1 MPDPSAFGYP
11 RNGPEFYLASNDD
24 NALFSRFSLTE
35 VLPILRANRW
45 LILLCTVGAFSIAF
59 VGTMLTTKQY
69 QATSVLQLNPSN
81 AKEVNVADVVDMDV
95 RGIYETERFYRTE
108 LSVMRTRTT
117 ALEVIRRYNDL
128 QYDDLDIEKG
138 VPKLLGMLTVSPRE
152 RSSLIEI
159 SITHKDPHKAAILS
173 TLYAQSYVDLNLES
187 RRSASRE
194 AKAWLETKIE
204 EYEVKVAG
212 EAAELIEFKR
222 RHDVVDLEDDITA
235 VSARMDQIDTRYGR
249 VSTDRILV
257 ATQIAGYDALLRQE
271 KVAEIAEVL
280 GTPNLLA
287 LSAIYAEARTDH
299 ATIGARYG
307 ERHSRYQE
315 SEATLQ
321 RIYAELRRE
330 VGSAVDSK
338 RARLEL
344 LVAEETSL
352 LDEIELVQESM
363 LTRQGY
369 QAEFDQKR
377 LGYERSEA
385 FLRRLALR
393 SDELALSSRT
403 QLNNALLREPARVP
417 ERPSSPNLFLN
428 LFVGLFVGAGAGF
441 GLAFLRHSVD
451 DTINNPEDVA
461 NFLDAPFLGMVPR
474 VDVPEGA
481 SADLITYTA
490 PRSLAAESVR
500 GIRALLEMNPSGTPV
515 KRLLVTSAVASEGK
529 TSMCVRIGI
538 AYAQFGRRVLVIDA
552 DHHRPRVHKVFQKNN
567 TRGVLDIMRGESS
580 IEGTIETTE
589 VPDMDFM
596 PLGTRGQDAAK
607 LFASDAFA
615 GLADEL
621 QGRYDLVIVDTP
633 PSATLSEAIQLS
645 PLADGVVFVVRAGK
659 VSRRVVRHT
668 IDRFKKVNARILG
681 VVLNDVEPIATGAY
695 GYLYGYKYGYGP
707 YGAPEDEQSGDD
719 KAVG

>member
-1 MPDPSAFGYP
+1 M
-11 RNGPEFYLASNDD
+11 ASNDD

>member
-1 MPDPSAFGYP
+1 M
-11 RNGPEFYLASNDD
+11 
-24 NALFSRFSLTE
+24 
-35 VLPILRANRW
+35 
-45 LILLCTVGAFSIAF
+45 
-59 VGTMLTTKQY
+59 
-69 QATSVLQLNPSN
+69 
-81 AKEVNVADVVDMDV
+81 
-95 RGIYETERFYRTE
+95 
-108 LSVMRTRTT
+108 
-117 ALEVIRRYNDL
+117 
-128 QYDDLDIEKG
+128 
-138 VPKLLGMLTVSPRE
+138 
-152 RSSLIEI
+152 
-159 SITHKDPHKAAILS
+159 
-173 TLYAQSYVDLNLES
+173 
-187 RRSASRE
+187 
-194 AKAWLETKIE
+194 
-204 EYEVKVAG
+204 
-212 EAAELIEFKR
+212 
-222 RHDVVDLEDDITA
+222 
-235 VSARMDQIDTRYGR
+235 
-249 VSTDRILV
+249 
-257 ATQIAGYDALLRQE
+257 
-271 KVAEIAEVL
+271 
-280 GTPNLLA
+280 
-287 LSAIYAEARTDH
+287 SAIYAEARTDH

>member
-1 MPDPSAFGYP
+1 
-11 RNGPEFYLASNDD
+11 LASNDD